1 MNVLTIQGLS
11 KAFGGQKIIDNLNM
25 TVPEGSVFGFIGQ
38 NGAGKTTTMK
48 MLVNLVRPTAG
59 TIRLFGENKAHAR
72 RSLYYRIGSIIEA
85 PAFYENLT
93 AEENL
98 RILAKPSA

>member
-1 MNVLTIQGLS
+1 MGR
-11 KAFGGQKIIDNLNM
+11 
-25 TVPEGSVFGFIGQ
+25 

-48 MLVNLVRPTAG
+48 MLLNLIQPSG
-59 TIRLFGENKAHAR
+59 GKICLFGENHSDFRKKH
-72 RSLYYRIGSIIEA
+72 YHRIGSIIES

-98 RILAKPSA
+98 EILARLSRTYLLHFRLRSHWKQSPAAV